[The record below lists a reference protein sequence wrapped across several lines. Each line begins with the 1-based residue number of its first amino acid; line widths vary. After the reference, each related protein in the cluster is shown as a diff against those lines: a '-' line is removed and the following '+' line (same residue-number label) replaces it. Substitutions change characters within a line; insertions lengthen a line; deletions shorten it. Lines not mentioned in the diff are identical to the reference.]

1 MSSKRRRQSAKVYR
15 RRRILVG
22 LLAALVLVLI
32 GWMAAS
38 LIGGDDTAAD
48 PAAEEESPPSGS
60 DPAEPESTD
69 SDPADSEDGD
79 SEDADAPDGEDEAAA
94 EAEAQNE
101 PPKDGYCRTGD
112 LQVSASTG
120 SESYG
125 SGFAPMLVME
135 VQNNAEYACSADLG
149 TAEQEFLVEHA
160 GATVFS
166 TAECS
171 VSRESLEVELEPGQ
185 SEEARFTW
193 PRSDSSEDCTAP
205 TALEPGAYELTV
217 SLGGVRSE
225 PHEFTL
231 SDG

>member
-32 GWMAAS
+32 GWLAAS
-38 LIGGDDTAAD
+38 LIGGDDTRAD
-48 PAAEEESPPSGS
+48 PAAEEGSPPASS
-60 DPAEPESTD
+60 APAEPEPTEPEAGD
-69 SDPADSEDGD
+69 SQDGD
-79 SEDADAPDGEDEAAA
+79 APSEDGEDEAAEA
-94 EAEAQNE
+94 AEAQNE
-101 PPKDGYCRTGD
+101 PPEDGYCRSGD

-135 VQNNAEYACSADLG
+135 VQNTAEYACSADLG
-149 TAEQEFLVEHA
+149 TAEQEFLVQHA

-205 TALEPGAYELTV
+205 TSLEPGAYELTV